1 MIKQCLF
8 TAIALTVAFP
18 VSANKWT
25 AETADGVHMTSVV
38 SDSNEITVLCDAGIN
53 APITS
58 INFVVDDVVP
68 MPLSK
73 IALFFD
79 KEHPIYITT
88 DVEGGIGSA
97 TQADAITFT
106 QVIDQLKSANK
117 LKVRLFQGSEYTFRL
132 SGSTKAIGNCTP
144 DFNRFTLALN

>member
-1 MIKQCLF
+1 MIKQILT
-8 TAIALTVAFP
+8 TALALSATFP
-18 VSANKWT
+18 LYANTWT
-25 AETADGVHMTSVV
+25 AETADGVHMASVIN
-38 SDSNEITVLCDAGIN
+38 DANEISVLCDAGIN

-79 KEHPIYITT
+79 KDLPIYITT

-106 QVIDQLKSANK
+106 QVIDLMKSANK
-117 LKVRLFQGSEYTFRL
+117 LKVRLFQGSEHTFRL

>member
-1 MIKQCLF
+1 MIKQFLT
-8 TAIALTVAFP
+8 TAIAMTIAFP
-18 VSANKWT
+18 VAANTWT
-25 AETADGVHMTSVV
+25 AETADGVHMASVV
-38 SDSNEITVLCDAGIN
+38 SDANEISVLCDAGIN

-79 KEHPIYITT
+79 KDQPIYITT

-97 TQADAITFT
+97 TQADAIMFT

-117 LKVRLFQGSEYTFRL
+117 LKVRLFQGSEHTFRL